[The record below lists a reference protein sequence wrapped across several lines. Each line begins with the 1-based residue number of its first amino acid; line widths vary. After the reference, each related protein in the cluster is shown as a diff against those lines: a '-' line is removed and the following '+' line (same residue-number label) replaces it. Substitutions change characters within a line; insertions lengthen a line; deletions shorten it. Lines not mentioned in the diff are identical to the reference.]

1 MSTEKRGDGMAENE
15 GLDLSKIVNLIME
28 NPKLI
33 EEISNLAKNEKP
45 TSPEAEESISESNN
59 NSAENIAAVD
69 TYTTQKPRKSR
80 RVELLGA
87 MKPYLS
93 DERAKALDSVL
104 TIAEILDLMKER

>member
-1 MSTEKRGDGMAENE
+1 MAENE